1 MLLLANYVS
10 ALEADKAKLRAQ
22 VKRLCSENNWLR
34 DELTQAQTLLGETE
48 IALAKTREEKE
59 GSEFLLNLERCER
72 GGRERSPAMV
82 IDVHEEEQGNLSE
95 INEIFNYTPV

>member
-59 GSEFLLNLERCER
+59 GTEFLLNLERCES
-72 GGRERSPAMV
+72 GGRERSPAMD
-82 IDVHEEEQGNLSE
+82 IDVHEEEQGISK
-95 INEIFNYTPV
+95 